1 MFYVDLPTKEM
12 VRFQFAMS
20 NKQPVNLDRYPIR
33 RVEKKLRIPELCQ
46 RGDQQNPPKR

>member
-33 RVEKKLRIPELCQ
+33 RVEKKTAHP
-46 RGDQQNPPKR
+46 GVMPTW